1 MSGCFSS
8 RWRICDGVI
17 HGPPHELFPEFKMS
31 RILGYVTPVRA
42 FSSAGEIYMQAAS
55 GRVAE
60 ALAKHFEKVCVCTRV
75 VRGAPPAPFDAPL
88 NATNLELIAQ
98 PLWNTTAGSLIH
110 FFGVARAYLRTCRRA
125 DVLFVRGGS
134 PCTPLLYLCAAV
146 FRKPICHWI
155 VSDPITLL
163 RTHTR
168 RGLVRDTLALLYARQ
183 DRLFTRLGRWV
194 TDGTLICNG
203 REVARAHASPRTVE
217 VVSSTIR
224 ENEFFSRA
232 DTCQGPIVRILFVGF
247 LRPEKGIEYLLK
259 AVSQLRLDVPWELE
273 IVGPRQ
279 FADYCKKL
287 EGIAA
292 ARGIRERIR
301 WEGYVPNGQ
310 PLFDRMRAAD
320 LLVLPTLSEGTPH
333 VLVEARA
340 NGLPCISTTVGGV
353 PTTVT
358 DGYDAL
364 LVPPKDARALARA
377 IERVVGDGELRRM
390 LIRDGLMAARK
401 QTLDR
406 FIATVVRELNADVF
420 ADRAAVPQE

>member
-1 MSGCFSS
+1 
-8 RWRICDGVI
+8 
-17 HGPPHELFPEFKMS
+17 
-31 RILGYVTPVRA
+31 
-42 FSSAGEIYMQAAS
+42 MQAAS

-60 ALAKHFEKVCVCTRV
+60 ALAKHFEKACVCTRV
-75 VRGAPPAPFDAPL
+75 VHCAPPAPFDAPL
-88 NATNLELIAQ
+88 NAPNLELIAQ

-110 FFGVARAYLRTCRRA
+110 FLGVARAYVRTCRRA

-134 PCTPLLYLCAAV
+134 PCTALLYLCAAV

-183 DRLFTRLGRWV
+183 DRFFTRFGRWV
-194 TDGTLICNG
+194 TNGTLICNG

-259 AVSQLRLDVPWELE
+259 AVSQLKPDVPWELE

-279 FADYCKKL
+279 FAGYCKKL
-287 EGIAA
+287 EDIAA

-377 IERVVGDGELRRM
+377 IERVVVDGELRRM
-390 LIRDGLMAARK
+390 LIRNGLMAARK